1 MKGGGIGRPPP
12 DAGIPS
18 DMKTLYEAFR
28 ERKSFRLLEFYKV
41 AENYGLK
48 SIFAGRMSVAELVGF
63 EENLL
68 KAAFAYIRPRKE
80 YPNGIGEERS
90 LLERIFGV
98 YVTFVIFYAQ
108 PLDYVTKIHITPV
121 DRCDLMFFLWNV
133 LIPGYHVD
141 ACSCIQRLFVDDA
154 FRTVVSVKNH
164 DLTNHKRY
172 EKPNIV
178 DVLVDEKERYNPI
191 EITKEVMENPA
202 MKAFFYVESKLRIY
216 DRHLNDTRFG
226 RSGAAGENIKRRVHT
241 LHKIKKSRWGSLIGN
256 VPQAV
261 NIIKTFVSEISHI
274 FHLYQETRLEKRDV
288 IYVFKTHD
296 SRLYS
301 TLAYEIDKLDD
312 ALDEDLFEK
321 VNSSKAGSP
330 IENTALTDHVEGRE
344 AGTYT
349 TVKQAKKRGKQSES
363 MSTEQSSL
371 NKAISDVLD
380 TSTNLTYTG
389 VNQQTAERTLTER
402 KRHVTKKKNMT
413 CSREQH
419 ILESTSKSTKHSEKI
434 PGAAMEPKRLSRQTT
449 KKIAASNNT
458 EFHGSSLDAVSLQS
472 SQKIDKVKFNEINAI
487 QQDHDNLTN
496 GTTGRS
502 AGRRRKRR
510 SMQ

>member
-48 SIFAGRMSVAELVGF
+48 NIFAGRMSVAELVGF

-141 ACSCIQRLFVDDA
+141 ACSCIQRLFVDAA

-202 MKAFFYVESKLRIY
+202 MK
-216 DRHLNDTRFG
+216 
-226 RSGAAGENIKRRVHT
+226 
-241 LHKIKKSRWGSLIGN
+241 
-256 VPQAV
+256 
-261 NIIKTFVSEISHI
+261 
-274 FHLYQETRLEKRDV
+274 
-288 IYVFKTHD
+288 
-296 SRLYS
+296 
-301 TLAYEIDKLDD
+301 
-312 ALDEDLFEK
+312 
-321 VNSSKAGSP
+321 
-330 IENTALTDHVEGRE
+330 
-344 AGTYT
+344 
-349 TVKQAKKRGKQSES
+349 
-363 MSTEQSSL
+363 SSL

-389 VNQQTAERTLTER
+389 
-402 KRHVTKKKNMT
+402 
-413 CSREQH
+413 
-419 ILESTSKSTKHSEKI
+419 
-434 PGAAMEPKRLSRQTT
+434 AAMKPKRLPGRTT

-458 EFHGSSLDAVSLQS
+458 GSLPLLTLVSLPP
-472 SQKIDKVKFNEINAI
+472 
-487 QQDHDNLTN
+487 
-496 GTTGRS
+496 
-502 AGRRRKRR
+502 
-510 SMQ
+510 

>member
-48 SIFAGRMSVAELVGF
+48 NIFAGRMSVAELVGF

-141 ACSCIQRLFVDDA
+141 ACSCIQRLFVDAA

-202 MKAFFYVESKLRIY
+202 MK
-216 DRHLNDTRFG
+216 
-226 RSGAAGENIKRRVHT
+226 
-241 LHKIKKSRWGSLIGN
+241 
-256 VPQAV
+256 
-261 NIIKTFVSEISHI
+261 
-274 FHLYQETRLEKRDV
+274 ETRLEKRDV

-312 ALDEDLFEK
+312 ALDE
-321 VNSSKAGSP
+321 
-330 IENTALTDHVEGRE
+330 
-344 AGTYT
+344 
-349 TVKQAKKRGKQSES
+349 
-363 MSTEQSSL
+363 SSL

-389 VNQQTAERTLTER
+389 
-402 KRHVTKKKNMT
+402 
-413 CSREQH
+413 
-419 ILESTSKSTKHSEKI
+419 
-434 PGAAMEPKRLSRQTT
+434 AAMKPKRLPGRTT

-458 EFHGSSLDAVSLQS
+458 GSLPLLTLVSLPP
-472 SQKIDKVKFNEINAI
+472 
-487 QQDHDNLTN
+487 
-496 GTTGRS
+496 
-502 AGRRRKRR
+502 
-510 SMQ
+510 